1 MATIRVIS
9 EISRG
14 VIGKGKKD
22 GFEGSI
28 GPESVVVDPNELTK
42 AYVQTRDQESQRLPF
57 SKQHVVCEG
66 PAFARPA

>member
-1 MATIRVIS
+1 MATIR
-9 EISRG
+9 

-42 AYVQTRDQESQRLPF
+42 AYVQTRDQESQTWRLPF

-66 PAFARPA
+66 PAFARPS